1 MWHILHHC
9 LTWGALLLCC
19 TTLLR
24 KPSLEL
30 DGSASQALSGPCSC
44 CVPWK
49 YGKLRGKLRCPSF
62 DKSGDYAF
70 EMIGST
76 KLGEITTQFEGQQL
90 NDVHLFSQLAL
101 QPLIMMYML
110 YIWTL
115 PVLSLT
121 QRSVNDIPVLLS
133 LRSLAL
139 YLNTPAWKIANF
151 GQIKNISI
159 FDISSL
165 FFNER
170 LSEK

>member
-1 MWHILHHC
+1 MHYYHHSITCTYALIHIHCNDIINLSRNIRSASQLWPILHHC
-9 LTWGALLLCC
+9 LTWGAFRLCC

-30 DGSASQALSGPCSC
+30 DGCASQVLSGPCSC
-44 CVPWK
+44 IPWK

-62 DKSGDYAF
+62 DKSGNYSF

-76 KLGEITTQFEGQQL
+76 KLGEITTWFEGQQL

-101 QPLIMMYML
+101 QPLIMIYML

-121 QRSVNDIPVLLS
+121 QHSVVTQFSSIP
-133 LRSLAL
+133 
-139 YLNTPAWKIANF
+139 
-151 GQIKNISI
+151 
-159 FDISSL
+159 
-165 FFNER
+165 
-170 LSEK
+170 

>member
-1 MWHILHHC
+1 MAHFTPLF
-9 LTWGALLLCC
+9 GAFLLCC

-30 DGSASQALSGPCSC
+30 DGYASQALSGPCSC
-44 CVPWK
+44 CIPWK
-49 YGKLRGKLRCPSF
+49 YGKLHGKLRCPSF
-62 DKSGDYAF
+62 DKSGDYSF

-76 KLGEITTQFEGQQL
+76 KLGEITTRFEGQQL

-101 QPLIMMYML
+101 QPLIMIYMI

-133 LRSLAL
+133 SRSLAL
-139 YLNTPAWKIANF
+139 YLNTPAWKIPNL

-159 FDISSL
+159 FDISTCFSWKTI
-165 FFNER
+165 R
-170 LSEK
+170 K